1 MLTYLDFEPVRDLED
16 DESQVSDSVRL
27 EQHLRREVPRRFRIL
42 LENELQF
49 LEERLKS
56 RILSLVQEAH
66 NHALT
71 NYQSPSQLALGA
83 LPTSPFVE
91 PQRSSIEPSSTP
103 NQDSTPESI
112 FGPIFQPGPGGVD
125 VEGQL
130 GGSDGVMNPKSP
142 QHHSSFDSGYYT
154 DSWGTEYSQQT
165 TVDLPTD
172 TSLVGEPARPGGVEN
187 SIQLQ
192 KTGTG
197 DSLHDEVWPFYPGI
211 MTTDNSLNFHAFATW
226 SPQRM

>member
-1 MLTYLDFEPVRDLED
+1 LLTYLDFEPVRDLED
-16 DESQVSDSVRL
+16 DESQIPDSLRL

-56 RILSLVQEAH
+56 RILSLVQEAY

-103 NQDSTPESI
+103 IQDSTPESI
-112 FGPIFQPGPGGVD
+112 LGTIFQPGGVD
-125 VEGQL
+125 FEGQL
-130 GGSDGVMNPKSP
+130 GGSDRGMNPKNP

-154 DSWGTEYSQQT
+154 DSWGTKSSQQT
-165 TVDLPTD
+165 TADLPTD
-172 TSLVGEPARPGGVEN
+172 TFLAGDLARPGGVEN
-187 SIQLQ
+187 SIQLE
-192 KTGTG
+192 KTGT
-197 DSLHDEVWPFYPGI
+197 DNSLHDEVWPFYPGI
-211 MTTDNSLNFHAFATW
+211 MTTDDSLNFHAFATW
-226 SPQRM
+226 SPQQM